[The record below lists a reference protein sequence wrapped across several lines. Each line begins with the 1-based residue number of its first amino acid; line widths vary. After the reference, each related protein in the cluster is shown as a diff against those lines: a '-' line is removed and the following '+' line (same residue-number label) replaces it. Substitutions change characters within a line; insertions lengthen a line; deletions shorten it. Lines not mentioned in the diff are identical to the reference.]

1 MRLEVGDRGGSH
13 LVGPHEIRL
22 HYSLDLLQAVT
33 GDCRNLRHRTICLG
47 EAHHSCPAQI
57 LAIEMQCPRPARHR
71 IPARREIAL
80 THRFAAHAAQ
90 SFAIP
95 AARASAIAVSRYGF
109 RSLWHLIQTRAF
121 VLLWMT
127 RIRLPI
133 CTSTVVTPSRL
144 RRNRVDPPAWMLPA
158 HSIAPLARGPLAN
171 PRGIQN
177 NRTEGQLSMN
187 DVEEISDKE
196 RQPAVASRVV
206 TGYGRRR
213 FSTGGFSVA
222 G

>member
-1 MRLEVGDRGGSH
+1 M
-13 LVGPHEIRL
+13 
-22 HYSLDLLQAVT
+22 
-33 GDCRNLRHRTICLG
+33 
-47 EAHHSCPAQI
+47 
-57 LAIEMQCPRPARHR
+57 
-71 IPARREIAL
+71 L
-80 THRFAAHAAQ
+80 TYRFAAHAAQ

-95 AARASAIAVSRYGF
+95 SALASAIAFSRYGF

-187 DVEEISDKE
+187 EGEEISDKE

-206 TGYGRRR
+206 RGYGHR
-213 FSTGGFSVA
+213 GFSMGGVTVDLSADEEA
-222 G
+222 GAVSFESPPTGRATGDRGALAGIRGNADKV